1 MKKAKQFV
9 NILAT
14 HSKRKTMIKRTFLV
28 FLISAF
34 CITMISFV
42 NEKADKG
49 SGKQKILK
57 TIVIDPG
64 HGGSDA
70 GAKGQYSY
78 EKDICLAVSLRLGK
92 MIEKE
97 FPHIKVLY
105 TRTTDNYPALH
116 YRADYA
122 NNNKGDL
129 FLCIHVNS
137 APMKKGSEIVGYKT
151 VTYYTGKGKNRKK
164 KTKEVPQY
172 RYFNIPST
180 AKGTETYIWGAHKS
194 EEKELAVRENAPM
207 LKEDNYQEKYGGVD
221 VNSPE
226 FIALSLLKT
235 KQYFK
240 RSATLAGMVQDE
252 FVDIGRVDR
261 DVKQRPV
268 GIWVLQATAMPSV
281 LIETGFISNPE
292 EEKYLNSA
300 AGQIELS
307 EAIIKAL
314 KKYQKWLEEKAE
326 EIQKEEKEKEKQNN
340 TSAFSAEA
348 NLANTRAFLDFIAE
362 KENHHSH

>member
-1 MKKAKQFV
+1 
-9 NILAT
+9 
-14 HSKRKTMIKRTFLV
+14 MIKRTLLFFLV
-28 FLISAF
+28 ASLAV
-34 CITMISFV
+34 TMISF
-42 NEKADKG
+42 NSTPAK
-49 SGKQKILK
+49 KQKVIS
-57 TIVIDPG
+57 TIIIDPG

-78 EKDICLAVSLRLGK
+78 EKDICLDVSLKLGK

-97 FPHIKVLY
+97 FPHIKVMY
-105 TRTTDNYPALH
+105 TRTTDSYPALH
-116 YRADYA
+116 ARANFA
-122 NNNKGDL
+122 NQNKGDL

-137 APMKKGSEIVGYKT
+137 APAKRMSELTGYKT

-164 KTKEVPQY
+164 KTKQVPQY
-172 RYFNIPST
+172 RYYTVPST

-207 LKEDNYQEKYGGVD
+207 LKEDNYKENYGDMD

-235 KQYFK
+235 KQFFK

-252 FVDIGRVDR
+252 FVEVGRVDR

-281 LIETGFISNPE
+281 LVETGFISNPE
-292 EEKYLNSA
+292 EERYLNSQE
-300 AGQIELS
+300 GQTELA
-307 EAIIKAL
+307 ECIIRAL
-314 KKYQKWLEEKAE
+314 KKYEKWLEEKQEDEDKKDKDKDTHPTASAADTRRFLE
-326 EIQKEEKEKEKQNN
+326 MVEQYEKEKH
-340 TSAFSAEA
+340 A
-348 NLANTRAFLDFIAE
+348 
-362 KENHHSH
+362 H